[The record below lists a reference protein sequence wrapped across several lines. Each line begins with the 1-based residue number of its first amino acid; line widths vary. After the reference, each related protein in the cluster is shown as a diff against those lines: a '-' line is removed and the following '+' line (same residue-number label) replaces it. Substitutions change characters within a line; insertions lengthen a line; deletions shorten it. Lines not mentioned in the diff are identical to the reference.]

1 MKQYDMIV
9 IGSGPGGHHAAIQA
23 AKLGKKIGMV
33 ERRQVLGGVCLNTG
47 TIPSKTLREAV
58 IYLTGLRQKALYG
71 MSYAVKRDITM
82 EDLVFRTNHVIKTE
96 TEVFRAQLQRN
107 CVDLITGAAS
117 FLDDHRLVVES
128 SKEKDVYAADQIV
141 IATGT
146 SPAHS
151 DKIPLDGSSIVD
163 SDMFLC
169 ISSLP
174 RSITIVGAGVI
185 GVEYACM
192 TAALG
197 ISTTLVEARE
207 DMLEFLDSEIV
218 EALRYHMRD
227 MGITLR
233 FGEEVVSVRKTA
245 EGVVVAELKSRKEIH
260 SQALLYTVGR
270 KGNTVNL
277 NLEAAGLQAD
287 SRGRIPVN
295 EHYQTSA
302 PHIYAVGDVIGFPSL
317 ASVSM
322 MQGRLAVCHAYN
334 LPFES
339 VPNLFPYGIYT
350 IPEISYVGQNEDQ
363 LTQQG
368 IPYEVGIARYRE
380 IARGNIIGDQN
391 GLLKL
396 LFHRQSRELLGVHI
410 IGEGAA
416 ELVHIGQAVLTFGG
430 GLDYFI
436 NSVFNYPTL
445 AECYRVAAYAGAN
458 KIGNRVG
465 SPDVESESRQVESLV

>member
-1 MKQYDMIV
+1 MKAYDVVV
-9 IGSGPGGHHAAIQA
+9 IGSGPAGHYAAIQA
-23 AKLGKKIGMV
+23 AKLEKKVAIV
-33 ERRQVLGGVCLNTG
+33 EKRQVLGGVCLNTG

-58 IYLTGLRQKALYG
+58 IYLTGLRQKAVYG

-82 EDLVFRTNHVIKTE
+82 DDLRLRTSHVIKTE

-107 CVDLITGAAS
+107 HVDLLTGAAS
-117 FLDDHRLVVES
+117 FLDDHRLLVDNGVE
-128 SKEKDVYAADQIV
+128 KEVCSADLVV
-141 IATGT
+141 IASGT

-151 DKIPLDGSSIVD
+151 DRIPLDGTSVVD

-169 ISSLP
+169 VASLP
-174 RSITIVGAGVI
+174 RSLTIVGAGVI

-197 ISTTLVEARE
+197 ISTTLVEAR
-207 DMLEFLDSEIV
+207 DQMLDFLDPEII

-233 FGEEVVSVRKTA
+233 LREEVVSVRKTA
-245 EGVVVAELKSRKEIH
+245 EGTVIAELKSRKEIH

-270 KGNTVNL
+270 QGNTSTL
-277 NLEAAGLQAD
+277 NLEAAGLHAD
-287 SRGRIPVN
+287 DRGRIKVN
-295 EHYQTSA
+295 DHYQTSV
-302 PHIYAVGDVIGFPSL
+302 PHIYAAGDVIGFPSL

-322 MQGRLAVCHAYN
+322 MQGRLAICHAFGV
-334 LPFES
+334 PFTS

-363 LTQQG
+363 LTEQG

-396 LFHRQSRELLGVHI
+396 LFHRETRQLLGVHI

-430 GLDYFI
+430 GLDYFL

-445 AECYRVAAYAGAN
+445 AECYKVAAHAGAN
-458 KIGNRVG
+458 KIKQA
-465 SPDVESESRQVESLV
+465 SPGPVPSV

>member
-1 MKQYDMIV
+1 MKEYDVVV
-9 IGSGPGGHHAAIQA
+9 IGSGPAGHYAAIQA
-23 AKLGKKIGMV
+23 AKLGKKVAIA
-33 ERRQVLGGVCLNTG
+33 EKRQVLGGVCLNTG

-58 IYLTGLRQKALYG
+58 IYLTGLRQKAVYG

-82 EDLVFRTNHVIKTE
+82 GDLRLRTSHVIKTE

-107 CVDLITGAAS
+107 HVDLLVGTAS
-117 FLDDHRLVVES
+117 FQDAHRLVVENGTE
-128 SKEKDVYAADQIV
+128 KEECSAAVVV
-141 IATGT
+141 IATGA

-151 DKIPLDGSSIVD
+151 DRIPLDGSTIVD
-163 SDMFLC
+163 SDMFLD
-169 ISSLP
+169 IASLP
-174 RSITIVGAGVI
+174 RSLTIVGAGVI

-197 ISTTLVEARE
+197 INTTLVEAR
-207 DMLEFLDSEIV
+207 DTMLEFLDAEIV

-233 FGEEVVSVRKTA
+233 LREEVVSVRKTA
-245 EGVVVAELKSRKEIH
+245 EGTVVADLKSRKEIH

-270 KGNTVNL
+270 QGNTRGL
-277 NLEAAGLQAD
+277 NLSAASLEAD
-287 SRGRIPVN
+287 DRGRIKVN
-295 EHYQTSA
+295 ERYQTSV

-322 MQGRLAVCHAYN
+322 MQGRLAVCHAFGV
-334 LPFES
+334 PFTS
-339 VPNLFPYGIYT
+339 VTNLFPYGIYT

-363 LTQQG
+363 LTEQG

-380 IARGNIIGDQN
+380 IARGNIIGDQD

-396 LFHRQSRELLGVHI
+396 LFHRQTRELMGVHI

-416 ELVHIGQAVLTFGG
+416 ELIHIGQAVLTFGG
-430 GLDYFI
+430 GLDYFL

-445 AECYRVAAYAGAN
+445 AECYKVAAHAGAN
-458 KIGNRVG
+458 KI
-465 SPDVESESRQVESLV
+465 SQAAP